1 MLAAGC
7 KGEKVAARSGLF
19 FSLRTLRICFVFAPP
34 PSLCCASLCPS
45 FLLGSHLGGQEPT
58 VIYAGVRGEAG
69 RSLQPHGNGRGG
81 PPFIFS
87 CLRPRPRP
95 HPSRLAFCMQVPATA
110 TRPPPGRHTT
120 LRLHLHIMSR
130 APWRA
135 GNEYVGIWAAP
146 WRARVGRGE
155 RRARQRKK
163 RKLGRKKKTRF
174 FTVETSLDTRAPPGA
189 PPAPLPPFFPHPIH
203 ASLSP
208 GPTRERAQPPIGR
221 SPPPA
226 CISETPIA
234 LGPAARTQRDARPH
248 RESGCP

>member
-58 VIYAGVRGEAG
+58 AIYAGVRGEAG

-120 LRLHLHIMSR
+120 LRSHLHVCLLPFWWAVARGRVFFNPVHLPRRPQGEGEKGGSR
-130 APWRA
+130 SGPL
-135 GNEYVGIWAAP
+135 VP
-146 WRARVGRGE
+146 LSHHL
-155 RRARQRKK
+155 
-163 RKLGRKKKTRF
+163 LGWP
-174 FTVETSLDTRAPPGA
+174 VDLIHG
-189 PPAPLPPFFPHPIH
+189 PAP
-203 ASLSP
+203 S
-208 GPTRERAQPPIGR
+208 TRR
-221 SPPPA
+221 
-226 CISETPIA
+226 
-234 LGPAARTQRDARPH
+234 L
-248 RESGCP
+248 

>member
-7 KGEKVAARSGLF
+7 KGEKVAARPGLF

-58 VIYAGVRGEAG
+58 AIYAGVRGEAG

-110 TRPPPGRHTT
+110 TRPPPGRQTT
-120 LRLHLHIMSR
+120 LRSHLHVTPR
-130 APWRA
+130 ALWRA
-135 GNEYVGIWAAP
+135 GDEHMGIWAAP

-163 RKLGRKKKTRF
+163 RKLGRKKKNTLFHSRDLSGHPRAAGRTPCPSAAF
-174 FTVETSLDTRAPPGA
+174 FSP
-189 PPAPLPPFFPHPIH
+189 PHPRITF
-203 ASLSP
+203 S
-208 GPTRERAQPPIGR
+208 
-221 SPPPA
+221 
-226 CISETPIA
+226 
-234 LGPAARTQRDARPH
+234 RPH
-248 RESGCP
+248 PRAGSASNR